1 MESTNTNQEDESDS
15 TQIKP
20 TPEQSQTTD
29 PDDIIRTKICLTDH
43 HNDLLDHIAETQYA
57 SRSEAARAAIQH
69 HSQYLS
75 ESESTD
81 IESLQKE
88 IKQLTKEIDEIH
100 NKIEEQNSDVVH
112 IAEQSSGN
120 TENVSSGIDSE
131 TENEIVKELTK
142 SHPLSVDDI
151 AERIGED
158 IVSVVPK
165 MKSLQQEG
173 IISPV
178 SDNTDKYKID
188 I

>member
-29 PDDIIRTKICLTDH
+29 PDIIRTKICLTDH
-43 HNDLLDHIAETQYA
+43 HNDLLDHIAEKQYA

-69 HSQYLS
+69 HSRYLS
-75 ESESTD
+75 ESDNTD

-88 IKQLTKEIDEIH
+88 IKQLTKEIDQIH
-100 NKIEEQNSDVVH
+100 KQIEEQNSDVVH
-112 IAEQSSGN
+112 IAEKSFGN

-131 TENEIVKELTK
+131 TENKIVKELTK
-142 SHPLSVDDI
+142 SHPLSVNEI
-151 AERIGED
+151 VERIGED
-158 IVSVVPK
+158 VVSVIPK
-165 MKSLQQEG
+165 IKSLQQEG

-178 SDNTDKYKID
+178 SENTDKYKID